1 MKRSLASHGLLG
13 LVLALSLAVT
23 ACGGGGGGGGDTP
36 VTPPPPPPEA
46 LFVTANAWTGARPAD
61 AEVLTPDEFRRR
73 QVAGELSVSTAAA
86 QLDKRTANRNQVEN
100 ERRFLAAQT
109 DLSLDVVSLLA
120 AAASAN
126 SLDAEAAATLPDGNR
141 VVFNELSTRIENAA
155 ASYRLARDPDNARAT
170 YALSHS
176 LMSDAMKA
184 QVPAPASLASATLPQ
199 IRAAAQQMDTALA
212 ALPDIDQTRLDPGA
226 PVTAAAPSGVMRA
239 LSAGNGVDNG
249 GACVSSGYA
258 SRFWFPLRS
267 FVSPVRAQGE
277 RGTCWAFAAVAAVES
292 RERVQNDRVSNVSE
306 QFLVNKVKR
315 EWFENDF
322 VDGGS
327 AAAALN
333 AAVDRNQSLMGESNW
348 TYNQATGR
356 PANAFAEGVVG
367 TAASYTGACSGYTG
381 WCSETAHQSQRS
393 CVTVLGREYCGFN
406 TRVFNGPGIAASRV
420 RQVWANGEAFDLNR
434 YRALLS
440 SGVSLI
446 ASFPV
451 YEGVWSA
458 PASGIVSDYRKQMR
472 NAAGNM
478 VDDSYG
484 GHLVQIVG
492 FISNE
497 ALTWPGAAPATV
509 GGGGYFIV
517 RNSWGCVADGGY
529 YYVPADYVST
539 LFSTLEVLDF
549 DASRSLGWTRDQV
562 TPGGTTGLAID
573 PRGTQGVDLRVQANL
588 APSFA
593 VTHPVANYVRLT
605 VTSNRDGLLYDGQWL
620 VNAPQG
626 GTLFANALPFS
637 FQSEGS
643 STLTITARYGTQTVT
658 VNKQVLVLN
667 TAPSVRLQS
676 NGVPAQDENFVIDAI
691 ASDRNESDPSALCTA
706 MSWAVDA
713 PDTVVS
719 GTGCS
724 RTIRFGASGNRDVR
738 VTTQDREGQRASAI
752 TTYQVTPPPVN
763 PYPRISSFGAFA
775 RDPLLIGNQR
785 FGCGNNAVANNARI
799 DLRQIGCRPL
809 SLGGTDQPRYF
820 SQLGI
825 ENPSAEALSY
835 DWSYT
840 AYYPNPA
847 FAPRVVTART
857 TTPSYDLS
865 PIIFGARE
873 TAYQCSLDV
882 RVNAPD
888 PTRSKTQR
896 VWSGQCIHIED
907 APR

>member
-1 MKRSLASHGLLG
+1 MKRLLASLALLT
-13 LVLALSLAVT
+13 LA
-23 ACGGGGGGGGDTP
+23 ACGGGGGGVTP
-36 VTPPPPPPEA
+36 VAPPPLPPEA
-46 LFVTANAWTGARPAD
+46 LFVTANAWTGALPAD
-61 AEVLTPDEFRRR
+61 AEVLTSDEFRRR
-73 QVAGELSVSTAAA
+73 QVAGDLVMSTAAA
-86 QLDKRTANRNQVEN
+86 QLDKRTTNRNRVET

-109 DLSLDVVSLLA
+109 DLSPDVVSLLA
-120 AAASAN
+120 AAATAN
-126 SLDAEAAATLPDGNR
+126 SLEAEAAATLPDGR
-141 VVFNELSTRIENAA
+141 KVVFNELAARIESAA

-170 YALSHS
+170 YALSHALLS
-176 LMSDAMKA
+176 EDLKA
-184 QVPAPASLASATLPQ
+184 QVPAPASLAGATLAQ
-199 IRAAAQQMDTALA
+199 IKAAAQQMDTALA
-212 ALPDIDQTRLDPGA
+212 ALPDIDQTRLDPSA
-226 PVTAAAPSGVMRA
+226 TVTTATPSGAKRA
-239 LSAGNGVDNG
+239 LTAGNGVDTG
-249 GACVSSGYA
+249 GACASTGYA
-258 SRFWFPLRS
+258 NQFWFPLRY
-267 FVSPVRAQGE
+267 FVSSVKSQGE

-292 RERVQNDRVSNVSE
+292 RERVQNDRVTNVSE

-322 VDGGS
+322 VEGGS

-333 AAVDRNQSLMGESNW
+333 AAVDRNQSLMGESGW
-348 TYNQATGR
+348 TYNPAAGR
-356 PANAFAEGVVG
+356 PDNAFAAGVAG
-367 TAASYTGACSGYTG
+367 TAASYTGACTGYSG

-393 CVTVLGREYCGFN
+393 CVTVLGQAYCGFN
-406 TRVFNGPGIAASRV
+406 TRAFSGPGIAASRV
-420 RQVWANGEAFDLNR
+420 HQVWANGEAFDLNR

-451 YEGVWSA
+451 YEGFRSA
-458 PASGIVSDYRKQMR
+458 PPSGIVSDYRAQMR
-472 NAAGNM
+472 NAAGTM
-478 VDDSYG
+478 VNGDYG

-529 YYVPADYVST
+529 YYVPADYVRT
-539 LFSTLEVLDF
+539 LFNSLAMLDF
-549 DASRSLGWTRDQV
+549 DASRSIGWARDQV

-620 VNAPQG
+620 VNPPQG
-626 GTLFANALPFS
+626 ASLFANALPFT

-643 STLTITARYGTQTVT
+643 RTLTITARYGTQSVT
-658 VNKQVLVLN
+658 VNKQILVLN
-667 TAPSVRLQS
+667 TAPNVLLQS
-676 NGVPAQDENFVIDAI
+676 NGTPAQGENFVVDAI
-691 ASDRNESDPSALCTA
+691 ATDRNESDPSALCTA

-719 GTGCS
+719 GTGCN
-724 RTIRFGASGNRDVR
+724 RTIRFGASGNREVR
-738 VTTQDREGQRASAI
+738 VTTQDREGRPASAI
-752 TTYQVTPPPVN
+752 ATYLVTAPPVN
-763 PYPRISSFGAFA
+763 PYPRISTFGAFA
-775 RDPLLIGNQR
+775 RDPLLISGLAV
-785 FGCGNNAVANNARI
+785 GCYNNTVANNARI
-799 DLRQIGCRPL
+799 DLRQIGCRTL
-809 SLGGTDQPRYF
+809 SVGGTDRPRYF

-835 DWSYT
+835 DWTYT
-840 AYYPNPA
+840 AYYPNPI

-857 TTPSYDLS
+857 TAPSYDLS
-865 PIIFGARE
+865 PIIFGARD
-873 TAYQCSLDV
+873 TAYQCTLDV

-896 VWSGQCIHIED
+896 VWSGQCINIED